1 MELFILIGGCYAL
14 YTVGMAI
21 ATTIDYYTYNKDN
34 QLVKTARQR
43 QLEKWH
49 IITPFVRVGYYNKY
63 IGQSSTWEEYNTPT
77 ANVSP

>member
-1 MELFILIGGCYAL
+1 MELFILFGGCYAL

-43 QLEKWH
+43 QLEK
-49 IITPFVRVGYYNKY
+49 
-63 IGQSSTWEEYNTPT
+63 
-77 ANVSP
+77 

>member
-43 QLEKWH
+43 QLEK
-49 IITPFVRVGYYNKY
+49 
-63 IGQSSTWEEYNTPT
+63 
-77 ANVSP
+77 

>member
-1 MELFILIGGCYAL
+1 VELFILIGGCYAL

-43 QLEKWH
+43 QLEK
-49 IITPFVRVGYYNKY
+49 
-63 IGQSSTWEEYNTPT
+63 
-77 ANVSP
+77 

>member
-1 MELFILIGGCYAL
+1 MELFIIIGGCYAL

-43 QLEKWH
+43 QLEK
-49 IITPFVRVGYYNKY
+49 
-63 IGQSSTWEEYNTPT
+63 
-77 ANVSP
+77 